1 MYPLNP
7 FITKGNAM
15 HTKEYGKTGKKVS
28 ILGFGGMRFD
38 PKDEEG
44 AIRTVHRA
52 VELGINYFD
61 TAPGYCEDKS
71 ETFIGKALDLL
82 PEEKKQSVFVSTKS
96 HYMSESTAD
105 DVRRRIDS
113 QLKTL
118 RLETIPFYNMW
129 CIMDMKQFKII
140 MEPGGPYD
148 GAVKAREEGLIA
160 HICGTAHASGEDI
173 AEMVKADVFEGFTL
187 GYNIMNHTFRKKG
200 LKAAA
205 AAGLGVV
212 TMNPLGGG
220 MLTQDERMLSVLKDD
235 ESDSFIAAALRFNF
249 SHPEITVVLS
259 GMKNVAE
266 VEANVKTAESIKEPD
281 PATIDQLIQRFESL
295 GESFCTTCGYC
306 LEHCPEKIQISVY
319 APMWDRVRMKQSED
333 VKRVYKIY
341 LAEDERWLKGKR
353 ASDCTQ
359 CGECEEH
366 CTQKLP
372 IREYMKNIAAFL
384 GEE

>member
-1 MYPLNP
+1 MRC
-7 FITKGNAM
+7 
-15 HTKEYGKTGKKVS
+15 KEFGKTGKKVS

-38 PKDEEG
+38 PEDEEK
-44 AIRTVHRA
+44 AMRTIHRA

-61 TAPGYCEDKS
+61 TAPGYCENKS

-82 PEEKKQSVFVSTKS
+82 PKGKKQNLYLSTKS
-96 HYMSESTAD
+96 HYMSEPTAD
-105 DVRRRIDS
+105 DVRKLIDS

-129 CIMDMKQFKII
+129 CIMDMEQFKTI
-140 MEPGGPYD
+140 MEPGGPYE
-148 GAVKAREEGLIA
+148 GALKAKEEGLID
-160 HICGTAHASGEDI
+160 HICGTAHASGEAI
-173 AEMVKADVFEGFTL
+173 TEIVKADVFEGITL
-187 GYNIMNHTFRKKG
+187 GYNLMNHMFRKEG

-205 AAGLGVV
+205 EAGLGVV

-220 MLTQDERMLSVLKDD
+220 MLTQDEQMLSVLKDG

-259 GMKNVAE
+259 GMKNEAE
-266 VEANVKTAESIKEPD
+266 VEANVNTAESIDQPD
-281 PATIDQLIQRFESL
+281 TEITQKLLQRFKSL

-306 LEHCPEKIQISVY
+306 LEHCPEKIQIPLYVS
-319 APMWDRVRMKQSED
+319 MWDRVRMKQPDD
-333 VKRVYKIY
+333 VRRVYKIY
-341 LAEDERWLKGKR
+341 CAQEDRWLKGKR

-359 CGECEEH
+359 CGECEEF

-372 IREYMKNIAAFL
+372 IRDYMKKIAEFL
-384 GEE
+384 GEK